1 MDAATPSTAFQPDL
15 KILPWSRRGSFLSL
29 SRTTRLAPP
38 LNLVPQTDLYLVS
51 QCVALSVPMFALRP
65 LPGGLGL
72 NEPPGFHDSPSPT
85 TIQATISSIQWSYE
99 SKIVCEATFQDLRSI
114 RLRGNVPLAFDS
126 DARSDPSVYMGMYV
140 FERPPYDG
148 LKAGVEVTYK
158 TFPGYRFLPTKGN
171 LTTVN
176 GQTNAFRVNRRI
188 QIQGTDDDPQWELI
202 IHELDVRENLPQMTW
217 KENSCKL
224 ALEEA
229 KNTTFERMGEKMAK
243 EFDDFVV
250 AMCPWTEGKPTEAEV
265 LASYVTWTSMVRAEH
280 KFTKEAVL
288 MSKLWMNKVWSWDHC
303 FNALA
308 IAALDQQLGLDQLTV
323 VFVHQAPDGRLP
335 DSVDWQNVEWGF
347 TKPPIQGWALSRLL
361 AQFPGMSDDKV
372 QPLYDAT
379 ARLTDFW
386 MDTRRG
392 DTSRLP
398 FWAHGNDSG
407 WDNSTAFDSTPMIVG
422 PDLAAYLFLQ
432 ASCLEQVAKR
442 LRHENDSEKW
452 ANMRS
457 FLVNALIEELWDGES
472 FLLKNAIT
480 GETFKTTSLLQ
491 FMPLAAARHL
501 PDEVVDK
508 MVTSIVSK
516 HLSEWGPATEELASP
531 DYESDGYWRG
541 PIWAP
546 STHLVET
553 GLRDAGRIDL
563 ADEISTRFLRL
574 CEKSGFAEN
583 FDAITGEGLRDLSY
597 TWTSAVYLV
606 MRREAIERGDA
617 K

>member
-15 KILPWSRRGSFLSL
+15 KMLPWSRRGSFLSL

-65 LPGGLGL
+65 LPAGLGL

-99 SKIVCEATFQDLRSI
+99 SKIVCEARFQDLRSI

-250 AMCPWTEGKPTEAEV
+250 AMCPWAEGKPTEAEV

-323 VFVHQAPDGRLP
+323 VFDHQAPDGRLP

-422 PDLAAYLFLQ
+422 PDLAAYLLLQ
-432 ASCLEQVAKR
+432 ASCLEQVVKR

-516 HLSEWGPATEELASP
+516 HLSEWGLATEELASP